1 MRKNVVLI
9 DFESVQPDTLT
20 PLLED
25 HFHVLLFV
33 GANQSKV
40 PFEVAAAV
48 QKLGIRGEYIKMSGN
63 GPNALDFHIAY
74 YIGKLAAED
83 ASAFFHI
90 ISRDKGFDPLL
101 SHLKSKKVLAG
112 RWEAIGEIPLVMN
125 ANRKSPKDLAEMFVA
140 KLAEP
145 KVTRPRTEKTLGS
158 ALKSHFRDSLEESDI
173 PSVIKAIQNT
183 GFLSISGGKVTYAA
197 TDS

>member
-1 MRKNVVLI
+1 MLI

-48 QKLGIRGEYIKMSGN
+48 QKLGTRGEYIKMSGN

-83 ASAFFHI
+83 TSAFFHI
-90 ISRDKGFDPLL
+90 ISRDKGFDPLVA
-101 SHLKSKKVLAG
+101 HLKAKKVLAG
-112 RWEAIGEIPLVMN
+112 RWEAIGEIPLVKN
-125 ANRKSPKDLAEMFVA
+125 GNRKSPKDLAEMFVA
-140 KLAEP
+140 KLGEP
-145 KVTRPRTEKTLGS
+145 KVTRPRTEKTLAS

-183 GFLSISGGKVTYAA
+183 GFLTISGGKVTYAA